1 MAKKQ
6 AHKTRRNR
14 WDDLVRFTCF
24 LVLSTIGM
32 GAIGLALLAEPM
44 KGYYADRAFI
54 QTQQQQIARL
64 EQLYRQQEELLAN
77 ADNPSVVERA
87 AVSNFN
93 YVPFPEKGRSSM
105 ALPKEWPDLKEAL
118 AQADQVSLAQSTPTW
133 RQWAEKL
140 ADQPDRQFIL
150 MALGAALVVIGL
162 ACFYRLR

>member
-1 MAKKQ
+1 MAKQ

-24 LVLSTIGM
+24 LVLSTVGM
-32 GAIGLALLAEPM
+32 GVIGLALLAEPI
-44 KGYYADRAFI
+44 KGYYADRDFI
-54 QTQQQQIARL
+54 QNQQQQIARL

-77 ADNPSVVERA
+77 ADNPSVIERA
-87 AVSNFN
+87 AVSNFK
-93 YVPFPEKGRSSM
+93 YMPLPEKGSFSM

-118 AQADQVSLAQSTPTW
+118 AQTDQVSTTQPAPTC
-133 RQWAEKL
+133 RQWIEKL
-140 ADQPDRQFIL
+140 AGQPNQQLIL